1 MVAIGTSA
9 RPEPR
14 ARGRLPLPYLVVAA
28 VLPVLLL
35 AIYVAVF
42 AIRQAPAGL
51 VVGAPAPS
59 FALADLNGNPVRLA
73 DLQGRPVIVNFWA
86 SWCGPC
92 VEEFPLLKRVAAAHA
107 DDGLAVVGIV
117 YQDNSESARA
127 FMQRMDAGWPAVMD
141 PGGKVAAAYGL
152 FGAPQ
157 TYFIGRDGTL
167 VGQSVGQFSATQLD
181 QQVAAIIGKEQP

>member
-1 MVAIGTSA
+1 MVAIGASA
-9 RPEPR
+9 PTEHRT
-14 ARGRLPLPYLVVAA
+14 RGRLPLPYLVVAA
-28 VLPVLLL
+28 VLPLALL
-35 AIYVAVF
+35 AVYAVMF
-42 AIRQAPAGL
+42 GLRQAPAGP
-51 VVGAPAPS
+51 VVGTPAPDFS
-59 FALADLNGNPVRLA
+59 LADLDGRPLRLA

-92 VEEFPLLKRVAAAHA
+92 VEEFPLLKRAAAEHA
-107 DDGLAVVGIV
+107 DEGLAVIGIV

-127 FMQRMDAGWPAVMD
+127 FMQRMDAAWPAAMD

-167 VGQSVGQFSATQLD
+167 VGQSVGQFSAVQLD
-181 QQVAAIIGKEQP
+181 QQIAAIIGKEQP